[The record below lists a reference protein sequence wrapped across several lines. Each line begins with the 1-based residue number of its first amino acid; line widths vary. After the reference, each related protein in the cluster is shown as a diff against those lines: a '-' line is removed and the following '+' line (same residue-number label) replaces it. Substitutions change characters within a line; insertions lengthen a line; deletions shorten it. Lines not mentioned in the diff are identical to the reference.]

1 MVSLEKRLA
10 SENLSTDAEEF
21 DLDTAAVD
29 DVDRELQVEEENHNQ
44 QAKKIVEVDNDIAE
58 KEEILTKLLDTVRG
72 YSAMKVDIISISSHT
87 ISLKSIIDCAM
98 LV

>member
-87 ISLKSIIDCAM
+87 ISPKSIIDCAM
-98 LV
+98 LI